1 MTAVTSAPNDGRL
14 DSLKSA
20 VQEAVD
26 FANAWP
32 DEYRPKVFDVA
43 LDQLIGG
50 TTTLQPPP
58 QGAGGSPVRAT
69 PGVAGRAGGV
79 APGIGGGPAARG
91 GGVGDERGGEGS
103 NL

>member
-32 DEYRPKVFDVA
+32 DEPDTRDLGVM
-43 LDQLIGG
+43 LDRIQLTI
-50 TTTLQPPP
+50 PVSRA
-58 QGAGGSPVRAT
+58 AGGSP
-69 PGVAGRAGGV
+69 
-79 APGIGGGPAARG
+79 
-91 GGVGDERGGEGS
+91 
-103 NL
+103 